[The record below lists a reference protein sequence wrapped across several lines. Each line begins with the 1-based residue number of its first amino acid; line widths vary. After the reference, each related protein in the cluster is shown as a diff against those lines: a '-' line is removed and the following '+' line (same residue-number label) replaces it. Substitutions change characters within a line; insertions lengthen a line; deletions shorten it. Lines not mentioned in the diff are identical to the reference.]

1 MPNEFSSWLSNQLS
15 VRGWSQAEFAKRANI
30 DQSTVAAWLS
40 DQGKNPNADD
50 YATIAKTLDMP
61 LAAVL
66 AAAGVE

>member
-1 MPNEFSSWLSNQLS
+1 MPNEFNSWLRNQLS
-15 VRGWSQAEFAKRANI
+15 VRGWSQSEFAKRANI

-40 DQGKNPNADD
+40 DQEKPNVKG
-50 YATIAKTLDMP
+50 YATIAKTLEMP

>member
-1 MPNEFSSWLSNQLS
+1 MPNEFNSWLKNQLS
-15 VRGWSQAEFAKRANI
+15 VRGWSQSEFAEKANI

-40 DQGKNPNADD
+40 DQEKPNADD
-50 YATIAKTLDMP
+50 YATIAASLEMP